1 MREQSADQQE
11 TLPWRLRI
19 FQKFP
24 NQPQMISIKRATNDF
39 DVPKIRES
47 FMRQFLQ
54 DDYNII
60 QDENNPSN
68 NNNNNSSKNN
78 SDPNNNNN
86 PIPKTSSLEKLK
98 NRASIRL
105 KSSI

>member
-60 QDENNPSN
+60 QDENSPTIN
-68 NNNNNSSKNN
+68 NHNTNKKKTN
-78 SDPNNNNN
+78 SDPNNN
-86 PIPKTSSLEKLK
+86 PIPKASSLEKLK

-105 KSSI
+105 KSSN